1 MLEKAL
7 TGNRR
12 WWTLLAVLAAVV
24 AVGFLTYLH
33 QLSHG
38 LGITGLSRDVPWG
51 LYIAQLTFLV
61 GVAASAV
68 MVVLPY
74 YLHHYKAFGK
84 LAILGEFLAI
94 SAVVMCLLFVFVD
107 IGQPRRVLNVML
119 YPTPHSML
127 FWDMVVLNGYLVLNV
142 VISRATFRAER
153 AGTPPPGWVKP
164 LIYLSIPWAVSI
176 HTVTAFLYSGL
187 AARPFWLTAILAPRF
202 LASAFAAGPA
212 LLILLALLLRRV
224 TRFDAGDEAIAK
236 LGEIVAYAMVV
247 NVFFVA
253 LELFTALYSAIPE
266 HVEHFTYLYLG
277 LHGHGLLAPW
287 MTVSVALA
295 ALALVLLVVPQL
307 RRRTG
312 LLALAAVAVVGSLW
326 IEKGLGMVITGFV
339 PNPLGHVREYWP
351 TLPETAIAL
360 GIYAVGGLVLS
371 VLYKIAVGVRE
382 EALGPA
388 TRQEPEAGTKRPEL
402 KVA

>member
-7 TGNRR
+7 TGGRNY
-12 WWTLLAVLAAVV
+12 WILLVVLGGVV
-24 AVGFLTYLH
+24 AVGLVTYLH
-33 QLSHG
+33 QLSVG

-94 SAVVMCLLFVFVD
+94 AAVTMCLLFVFVD
-107 IGQPRRVLNVML
+107 IGQPRRMLNIILHPSPRSV
-119 YPTPHSML
+119 L
-127 FWDMVVLNGYLVLNV
+127 FWDMLVLNGYLVLNV

-187 AARPFWLTAILAPRF
+187 SARPFWLTAILAPRF

-212 LLILLALLLRRV
+212 LLILLSLLVRRV
-224 TRFDAGDEAIAK
+224 SRFDPGEEAITK

-253 LELFTALYSAIPE
+253 LELFTALYSDIPA
-266 HVEHFTYLYLG
+266 HVEHFAYLYLG
-277 LHGHGLLAPW
+277 LHGHGVLAPW
-287 MTVSVALA
+287 MWASALLAVVSV
-295 ALALVLLVVPQL
+295 VLLVVPRL
-307 RRRTG
+307 RRRRG
-312 LLALAAVAVVGSLW
+312 LLALASVTVVASLW
-326 IEKGLGMVITGFV
+326 IEKGLGLVITGFV
-339 PNPLGHVREYWP
+339 PSPLGHVVEYWP
-351 TLPETAIAL
+351 TARETLITL
-360 GIYAVGGLVLS
+360 GVYAVGALVLT
-371 VLYKIAVGVRE
+371 VLYKIAIATRE
-382 EALGPA
+382 ELQA
-388 TRQEPEAGTKRPEL
+388 
-402 KVA
+402 